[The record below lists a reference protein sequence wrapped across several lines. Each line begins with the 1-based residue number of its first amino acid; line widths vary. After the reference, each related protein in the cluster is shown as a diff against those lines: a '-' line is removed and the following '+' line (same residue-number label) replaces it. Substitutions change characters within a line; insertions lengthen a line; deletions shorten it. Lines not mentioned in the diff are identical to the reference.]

1 MDELLKKC
9 YGGLFKVGDKVRI
22 RRDIKDLDE
31 LKRVDIDRYTI
42 IFPNKI
48 QESRK
53 SLYRISYEMIVSAGK
68 TAEVTEIIPSPSGAP
83 LLSTMYRLKISGR
96 YSEWSWKHALL
107 EKVEEENS
115 DNSSEVDGAKWELP
129 LKVGQKVLIR
139 KNLKEDSTNFY
150 YICGT
155 KFRDTGVVCEMEKF
169 RGCIATITDVL
180 PNDEIVGGYIY
191 FLAVD
196 GKDCGL
202 QWDISMFD
210 GFNAWRDKQ
219 EADAK
224 RRAKSSPSFPL
235 KVGDTVTVRH
245 DIAKRCDKNGFIW
258 VTVNGHTVKSPLI
271 TPSMVLMAGETGKIT
286 RVHNF
291 GAGVDEFAYELA
303 FTNPAFKEYGGFI
316 WGIGCLEEF
325 HDYKAYV
332 EGNSGKK
339 KAPRKKS
346 EERGED
352 YYRFS
357 YSRET
362 IDDSEGIKTDFF
374 FAYDYKGRKRVF
386 PDIEGFITKIDV
398 TIISGDET
406 GLVYFVKDGK
416 ASRVAFDASVGTR
429 FISYDDGTYTVEGKD
444 NIKKWLSWSYD
455 KDKAK
460 NVNCAIQHMTDFLGG
475 DK

>member
-1 MDELLKKC
+1 MDELLKNC
-9 YGGLFKVGDKVRI
+9 NDRLFKVGDKVRI
-22 RRDIKDLDE
+22 RRDIKDLAE
-31 LKRVDIDRYTI
+31 LKRADIDRYTI

-48 QESRK
+48 QASEK
-53 SLYRISYEMIVSAGK
+53 SCYKISYGMIVSAGK
-68 TAEVTEIIPSPSGAP
+68 TAEVTEIIPDPDGAP
-83 LLSTMYRLKISGR
+83 ILSTMYRLKISGS

-115 DNSSEVDGAKWELP
+115 DNSTEVDGAKWELP
-129 LKVGQKVLIR
+129 LKIGQKVSIR
-139 KNLKEDSTNFY
+139 KNLKEGGFENF

-155 KFRDTGVVCEMEKF
+155 RFRNAGIVCEMKEF

-180 PNDEIVGGYIY
+180 PYKEIVGGYVYI
-191 FLAVD
+191 LSVD
-196 GKDCGL
+196 GTDCGW

-224 RRAKSSPSFPL
+224 RRTKSSPSFPL
-235 KVGDTVTVRH
+235 KVGDIVTVRH
-245 DIAKRCDKNGFIW
+245 DIAERCDKSGHIW
-258 VTVNGHTVKSPLI
+258 STVNGQKIKSPLI
-271 TPSMVLMAGETGKIT
+271 TSSMISMAGESGKIT
-286 RVHNF
+286 SIYSEGEDIV
-291 GAGVDEFAYELA
+291 YTLA
-303 FTNPAFKEYGGFI
+303 FSDTTYNGFLWSI
-316 WGIGCLEEF
+316 SCLEEF

-332 EGNSGKK
+332 EGNGDKK

-352 YYRFS
+352 YYKFS

-362 IDDSEGIKTDFF
+362 IDDSEGLKTDFF

-386 PDIEGFITKIDV
+386 PYVEGFITKIDV

-416 ASRVAFDASVGTR
+416 ANRVAFDASVGTR

-460 NVNCAIQHMTDFLGG
+460 NVNYAIQHMTDFLGG

>member
-1 MDELLKKC
+1 MDELLKNC
-9 YGGLFKVGDKVRI
+9 STGLFKVGDKVRI
-22 RRDIKDLDE
+22 RRDIKDLAE

-48 QESRK
+48 QESEK
-53 SLYRISYEMIVSAGK
+53 SHYKISYGMVVSAGK
-68 TAEVTEIIPSPSGAP
+68 TAEVTEIILNPSGAP
-83 LLSTMYRLKISGR
+83 LLSTLYRLKINGS
-96 YSEWSWKHALL
+96 YSEWCWKHALL

-115 DNSSEVDGAKWELP
+115 DNPSEVDGAKWELP
-129 LKVGQKVLIR
+129 LKIGQKVSIR
-139 KNLKEDSTNFY
+139 KNLKEGNFENF

-155 KFRDTGVVCEMEKF
+155 RFRSAGIVCEMEKF

-180 PNDEIVGGYIY
+180 PNEEIVGGCIY
-191 FLAVD
+191 YLAVD
-196 GKDCGL
+196 GTDCGW

-219 EADAK
+219 EANAK
-224 RRAKSSPSFPL
+224 SRKESSPSFPL
-235 KVGDTVTVRH
+235 KVGDTVTVRR
-245 DIAKRCDKNGFIW
+245 DIAKRRDKSGYIW
-258 VTVNGHTVKSPLI
+258 STVNGRKIKSPLV
-271 TPSMVLMAGETGKIT
+271 TSGMVSMAGEVGKIT
-286 RVHNF
+286 SVYSE
-291 GAGVDEFAYELA
+291 GEDTTYTLA
-303 FTNPAFKEYGGFI
+303 FSDPTYDGFL
-316 WGIGCLEEF
+316 WGINCLEEF

-346 EERGED
+346 EEHGED
-352 YYRFS
+352 YYGD
-357 YSRET
+357 SREI
-362 IDDSEGIKTDFF
+362 IDDVTGIKTDF

-386 PDIEGFITKIDV
+386 PDIDGFITKVDV

-416 ASRVAFDASVGTR
+416 ANRIAFDASVGTR
-429 FISYDDGTYTVEGKD
+429 FISYYDGTYTVEGKD

-460 NVNCAIQHMTDFLGG
+460 NANYAIQHMTDFLGG

>member
-22 RRDIKDLDE
+22 RRDIKDLAE

-48 QESRK
+48 QESQK
-53 SLYRISYEMIVSAGK
+53 SLYKISYGMIVSAGK

-83 LLSTMYRLKISGR
+83 LLSTMYRLKISGS

-107 EKVEEENS
+107 EKVEEEKS
-115 DNSSEVDGAKWELP
+115 DSSGSA
-129 LKVGQKVLIR
+129 R
-139 KNLKEDSTNFY
+139 
-150 YICGT
+150 
-155 KFRDTGVVCEMEKF
+155 
-169 RGCIATITDVL
+169 
-180 PNDEIVGGYIY
+180 
-191 FLAVD
+191 
-196 GKDCGL
+196 
-202 QWDISMFD
+202 
-210 GFNAWRDKQ
+210 
-219 EADAK
+219 
-224 RRAKSSPSFPL
+224 FPF
-235 KVGDTVTVRH
+235 KVGDIVTVRH
-245 DIAKRCDKNGFIW
+245 DIAERRDKIGFIW
-258 VTVNGHTVKSPLI
+258 STVNGQKIKSPLI
-271 TPSMVLMAGETGKIT
+271 TSSMVSMAGETGRITSICEESKYNLVYALSFSDKIY
-286 RVHNF
+286 
-291 GAGVDEFAYELA
+291 D
-303 FTNPAFKEYGGFI
+303 GFL
-316 WGIGCLEEF
+316 WGINCLEEF

-362 IDDSEGIKTDFF
+362 IDDSEGLKTDFF

-460 NVNCAIQHMTDFLGG
+460 NVNYAIQHMTDFLGG

>member
-22 RRDIKDLDE
+22 RRDIKDLAE
-31 LKRVDIDRYTI
+31 LKKVDIDRYTI

-48 QESRK
+48 QESQK
-53 SLYRISYEMIVSAGK
+53 SLYKISYGMIVSAGK
-68 TAEVTEIIPSPSGAP
+68 TAEVTEIIPSQSGAP
-83 LLSTMYRLKISGR
+83 LLSTLYRLKINGS
-96 YSEWSWKHALL
+96 YSEWCWKHALL
-107 EKVEEENS
+107 EKVEEGNS
-115 DNSSEVDGAKWELP
+115 DNSAEVDGSKWELP

-139 KNLKEDSTNFY
+139 KDLKECFDKFC
-150 YICGT
+150 ICGT
-155 KFRDTGVVCEMEKF
+155 EFGSAGVVHQMEKF
-169 RGCIATITDVL
+169 GGCIATITEAL
-180 PNDEIVGGYIY
+180 PNECIVGGYVY
-191 FLAVD
+191 NLAVTD
-196 GKDCGL
+196 VDYGW

-219 EADAK
+219 ETNAK
-224 RRAKSSPSFPL
+224 SRKESSPSFPL
-235 KVGDTVTVRH
+235 KVGDTVTIRR
-245 DIAKRCDKNGFIW
+245 DIAKRRDKSGYIW
-258 VTVNGHTVKSPLI
+258 STVNGRKIKSPLV
-271 TPSMVLMAGETGKIT
+271 TSGMVSMAGEVGKIT
-286 RVHNF
+286 SIYSEGEDTV
-291 GAGVDEFAYELA
+291 YTLA
-303 FTNPAFKEYGGFI
+303 FSDPTYDGFLWSI
-316 WGIGCLEEF
+316 SCLEEF

-339 KAPRKKS
+339 KASWKKS

-352 YYRFS
+352 YEDYYGDS
-357 YSRET
+357 KYEE
-362 IDDSEGIKTDFF
+362 IDISGIKADF
-374 FAYDYKGRKRVF
+374 FAYDYKGRKKMF
-386 PDIEGFITKIDV
+386 PEIDGFITKIDV

-460 NVNCAIQHMTDFLGG
+460 NVNYAIQHMTDFLGG

>member
-1 MDELLKKC
+1 MDELLKNCSTK
-9 YGGLFKVGDKVRI
+9 LFKVGDKVRI
-22 RRDIKDLDE
+22 RRDIKDLAE
-31 LKRVDIDRYTI
+31 LKRVDIDRYTR
-42 IFPNKI
+42 IFPSKI
-48 QESRK
+48 QESQK
-53 SLYRISYEMIVSAGK
+53 SLYKISYDMVVSAGK
-68 TAEVTEIIPSPSGAP
+68 TAEVTEIIPNPSGAP
-83 LLSTMYRLKISGR
+83 LLSTLYRLKINGS
-96 YSEWSWKHALL
+96 YSEWCWKHALL
-107 EKVEEENS
+107 EKVEKEKS
-115 DNSSEVDGAKWELP
+115 DSS
-129 LKVGQKVLIR
+129 
-139 KNLKEDSTNFY
+139 
-150 YICGT
+150 
-155 KFRDTGVVCEMEKF
+155 
-169 RGCIATITDVL
+169 
-180 PNDEIVGGYIY
+180 
-191 FLAVD
+191 
-196 GKDCGL
+196 
-202 QWDISMFD
+202 
-210 GFNAWRDKQ
+210 
-219 EADAK
+219 
-224 RRAKSSPSFPL
+224 SSARFPL

-245 DIAKRCDKNGFIW
+245 DIAKRRDKNGFIW

-286 RVHNF
+286 RVNNY
-291 GAGVDEFAYELA
+291 GVGVDEFAYELA
-303 FTNPAFKEYGGFI
+303 FTNPAFKECNGFV

-352 YYRFS
+352 YYRDS
-357 YSRET
+357 QEI
-362 IDDSEGIKTDFF
+362 IDDVTGIKTDF

-386 PDIEGFITKIDV
+386 PDIDGFITKIDV

-416 ASRVAFDASVGTR
+416 ANRIAFDASVGTR

-460 NVNCAIQHMTDFLGG
+460 NANYAIQHMTDFLGG

>member
-1 MDELLKKC
+1 MDELLKNC
-9 YGGLFKVGDKVRI
+9 STELFKVGDKVRI
-22 RRDIKDLDE
+22 RRDIKDLAE
-31 LKRVDIDRYTI
+31 LKRVDIDRYTR

-48 QESRK
+48 QESQK
-53 SLYRISYEMIVSAGK
+53 SLYEISYGMVVSAGK
-68 TAEVTEIIPSPSGAP
+68 TAEVTEIIPNRDGAP
-83 LLSTMYRLKISGR
+83 LLSTMYRLKISGS
-96 YSEWSWKHALL
+96 YSEWAWRHALL
-107 EKVEEENS
+107 EKAEEENS
-115 DNSSEVDGAKWELP
+115 NNSSEVDGAKWELP
-129 LKVGQKVLIR
+129 LKIGQKVSIR
-139 KNLKEDSTNFY
+139 KNLKEGNFENF

-155 KFRDTGVVCEMEKF
+155 RFRNAGIVCEMEKF

-180 PNDEIVGGYIY
+180 PNEEIVGGCVYY
-191 FLAVD
+191 LAVD
-196 GKDCGL
+196 GTDFGW

-219 EADAK
+219 EANAK
-224 RRAKSSPSFPL
+224 SRKESSPSFPL
-235 KVGDTVTVRH
+235 KVGDTVTVRR
-245 DIAKRCDKNGFIW
+245 DIAKRRDKSGYIW
-258 VTVNGHTVKSPLI
+258 STVNGRKIKSPLV
-271 TPSMVLMAGETGKIT
+271 TSSMVSMAGEVGKIT
-286 RVHNF
+286 SIYPEGEDTV
-291 GAGVDEFAYELA
+291 YTLA
-303 FTNPAFKEYGGFI
+303 FSNPTYDGFLWSI
-316 WGIGCLEEF
+316 SCLEEF

-346 EERGED
+346 EEHGED
-352 YYRFS
+352 YYGD
-357 YSRET
+357 SREI
-362 IDDSEGIKTDFF
+362 IDDVTGIKTDF

-386 PDIEGFITKIDV
+386 PDIDGFITKVDV

-416 ASRVAFDASVGTR
+416 ANRIAFDASVGTR

-460 NVNCAIQHMTDFLGG
+460 NANYAIQHMTDFLGG

>member
-22 RRDIKDLDE
+22 RRDIKDLAE
-31 LKRVDIDRYTI
+31 LKRADIDRYTI
-42 IFPNKI
+42 IFPNKT
-48 QESRK
+48 QESQK
-53 SLYRISYEMIVSAGK
+53 SLYKISYGMVVSAGK
-68 TAEVTEIIPSPSGAP
+68 TAEVTEVIPNPNGAP
-83 LLSTMYRLKISGR
+83 LLSTLYRLKINES
-96 YSEWSWKHALL
+96 YSEWCWKHALL
-107 EKVEEENS
+107 EKAEEENS
-115 DNSSEVDGAKWELP
+115 NNSSEVDGAKWELP
-129 LKVGQKVLIR
+129 LKIGQKVSIR
-139 KNLKEDSTNFY
+139 KNLKKGNFENF

-155 KFRDTGVVCEMEKF
+155 RFRSAGIVCEMEKF

-180 PNDEIVGGYIY
+180 PNDDEIVGGYIY
-191 FLAVD
+191 NLAVD
-196 GKDCGL
+196 GTDCGW

-219 EADAK
+219 EANAK
-224 RRAKSSPSFPL
+224 SRKESSPSFPL
-235 KVGDTVTVRH
+235 KVGDTVTVRR
-245 DIAKRCDKNGFIW
+245 DIAERRDKSGYIW
-258 VTVNGHTVKSPLI
+258 STVNGRKIKSPLV
-271 TPSMVLMAGETGKIT
+271 TSDMVSMAGEVGKIT
-286 RVHNF
+286 SVYSE
-291 GAGVDEFAYELA
+291 GEDTAYALA
-303 FTNPAFKEYGGFI
+303 FSNPTYDGFL
-316 WGIGCLEEF
+316 WGINCLEEF

-352 YYRFS
+352 YYGD
-357 YSRET
+357 SRKI
-362 IDDSEGIKTDFF
+362 IDDSAGLKTDFF

-386 PDIEGFITKIDV
+386 PDIDGFITKIDV

-416 ASRVAFDASVGTR
+416 ANRIAFDASVGTR

-460 NVNCAIQHMTDFLGG
+460 NVNYAIQHMTDFLGG

>member
-1 MDELLKKC
+1 MDELLKNC
-9 YGGLFKVGDKVRI
+9 NTELFKVGDKVRI
-22 RRDIKDLDE
+22 RQDIKDLAE
-31 LKRVDIDRYTI
+31 LKRVDIDRYTR

-48 QESRK
+48 QKSEESF
-53 SLYRISYEMIVSAGK
+53 YEITHDMILSRGK
-68 TAEVTEIIPSPSGAP
+68 IAEVTEVIPNSNGAP
-83 LLSTMYRLKISGR
+83 LLSNMYRLKISES
-96 YSEWSWKHALL
+96 YSGWSWRHALL

-115 DNSSEVDGAKWELP
+115 DNSAETNGAKWELP
-129 LKVGQKVLIR
+129 LKVGQNVLIR
-139 KNLKEDSTNFY
+139 KDLKECFDKFC
-150 YICGT
+150 ICGT
-155 KFRDTGVVCEMEKF
+155 EFGSAGVVQQMEKF
-169 RGCIATITDVL
+169 GGCIATITEVL
-180 PNDEIVGGYIY
+180 PNECIVGGYVY
-191 FLAVD
+191 NLAVTD
-196 GKDCGL
+196 VDYGW

-224 RRAKSSPSFPL
+224 RRTKSSPSFPL
-235 KVGDTVTVRH
+235 KVGDIVTVRH

-286 RVHNF
+286 RVNNY

-303 FTNPAFKEYGGFI
+303 FTNPAFKAYNGFI
-316 WGIGCLEEF
+316 WGISCLEEF

-352 YYRFS
+352 YYGDS
-357 YSRET
+357 QEI
-362 IDDSEGIKTDFF
+362 IDDVTGIKTDF

-386 PDIEGFITKIDV
+386 PDIDGFITKIDV

-416 ASRVAFDASVGTR
+416 ANRIAFDASVGTR
-429 FISYDDGTYTVEGKD
+429 FISYNDGTYIVEGKD
-444 NIKKWLSWSYD
+444 NIKKWLNWSYD

-460 NVNCAIQHMTDFLGG
+460 NVNYAIQHMTDFLDG

>member
-1 MDELLKKC
+1 MDELLKNC
-9 YGGLFKVGDKVRI
+9 STELFKVGDKVRI
-22 RRDIKDLDE
+22 RRDIKDLAE
-31 LKRVDIDRYTI
+31 LKRVDIDRYTR

-48 QESRK
+48 QESQK
-53 SLYRISYEMIVSAGK
+53 SLYKISYGMVVSAGK
-68 TAEVTEIIPSPSGAP
+68 TAEVTEIIPNRDGAP
-83 LLSTMYRLKISGR
+83 LLSTMYRLKISGS
-96 YSEWSWKHALL
+96 YSEWAWRHALL
-107 EKVEEENS
+107 EKAEEENS
-115 DNSSEVDGAKWELP
+115 NNSSEVDGAKWELP
-129 LKVGQKVLIR
+129 LKIGQKVSIR
-139 KNLKEDSTNFY
+139 KNLKEGNFENF

-155 KFRDTGVVCEMEKF
+155 RFRNAGIVCEMEKF

-180 PNDEIVGGYIY
+180 PNEEIVGGCIY
-191 FLAVD
+191 YLAVD
-196 GKDCGL
+196 GTDCGW

-219 EADAK
+219 EANAK
-224 RRAKSSPSFPL
+224 SRKESSPSFPL
-235 KVGDTVTVRH
+235 KVGDTVTVRR
-245 DIAKRCDKNGFIW
+245 DIAKRRDKSGYIWYTVNGRKIKSPLVTSSMVSMAGEVGKITSIYSEGEDTVYTLAFSNPTYDGFIW
-258 VTVNGHTVKSPLI
+258 SI
-271 TPSMVLMAGETGKIT
+271 S
-286 RVHNF
+286 
-291 GAGVDEFAYELA
+291 
-303 FTNPAFKEYGGFI
+303 
-316 WGIGCLEEF
+316 CLEEF

-346 EERGED
+346 EEHGED
-352 YYRFS
+352 YYGD
-357 YSRET
+357 SREI
-362 IDDSEGIKTDFF
+362 IDDVTGIKTDF

-386 PDIEGFITKIDV
+386 PDIDGFITKVDV

-416 ASRVAFDASVGTR
+416 ANRIAFDASVGTR

-460 NVNCAIQHMTDFLGG
+460 NANYAIQHMTDFLGG